1 MVDVSVT
8 KKNAI
13 EKYVAE
19 ISKQFATG
27 KATEHSYRPA
37 LTDLLQALLP
47 HYTVTN
53 EPSRI
58 ECGAPDFILA
68 KGPKTS
74 LIPVAFVE
82 AKDVGD
88 SDLDGNNKHKEQ
100 FSRYKKSL
108 DHLLFTDYLDFHL
121 YEGETFVSSVRIAEI
136 KGNKIV
142 LNETEILKFLEII
155 ENLAKAE
162 PQKITSSSNL
172 AKMMANKA
180 RLLANVIELSLA
192 ADAEKKGELA
202 GQWQSFQK
210 VLIHDL
216 TERQF
221 ADIYA
226 QTICY
231 GMFAARLH
239 DDTPETFSRSEA
251 AELIP
256 KTNPFLRKIFQSVAA
271 FDIND
276 NIAWIVDDLV
286 ETFRVTDMSKVMKNF
301 GKSNGQTDPMIHF
314 YEDFL
319 RYYDPKQ
326 KKACG
331 VYYTPEPVVKFIV
344 NAVDE
349 ILQKDFNLPDG
360 IADTSKVQLDR
371 IVDGTFDKKSKDHK
385 VHENREY
392 HKVQILDPATG
403 TGTFLAE
410 VIKKIH
416 SKMEGQQGAWQSY
429 VEEHLL
435 PRLNGFEFMMAPYAV
450 AHLKLDMIL
459 SDTGYKATKDK
470 RLRVFLTNS
479 LEEHDPDTGT
489 LFSQWLAQEAN
500 EANFVKRDTPVMVMI
515 GNPPYSVSSS
525 NNGPWINDLMND
537 YKKDLNERNIQP
549 LSDDYI
555 KFIRLAHYYVEKN
568 GDGIVAY
575 ISNNSFIDGIIHR
588 QMRKQLLETFDS
600 IYILDLH
607 GNTRKKEI
615 SPDGSKD
622 ENVFD
627 IMQGVSINIFVKKK
641 PNDGHSKLSTN
652 NSSCHPE
659 RSEGS
664 SKSLAKVYHYELYG
678 KREDKYEYLRTHS
691 LKDVPWIELKTQ
703 EPQYFFVP
711 KDDEIQLEYNN
722 HIPIQDL
729 LKQNVNGIKTQCDG
743 ASITFSQKECDCI
756 KNDFIT
762 LNEEDIHRKYGF
774 NNGRDWQIALAKKD
788 LLENPIKVSI
798 LNYRPFDL
806 RKMLFTGKT
815 KGIMGYPR
823 DSFMKN
829 FYLGENIGLVLGRQ
843 GQAVGSMQWNLAYCS
858 KYIVDTNIYYRGG
871 GIIFPL
877 YLYSDENSLL
887 GSSPSAQNDSGVIT
901 QNDEGLKRK
910 PNLNEEIWR
919 KFDACLDSST
929 PCFQHS
935 AQNDTG
941 NTVQND
947 VHITTPEQ
955 IFDYIYGVLHTPS
968 YREKYKEFLKVD
980 FPRIP
985 YPENA
990 EKFNQIVALGGKLRK
1005 LHLMEEIPQ
1014 CQTSFDIAGDNT
1026 VTELRYESADTSKQI
1041 NGRVFIN
1048 KTQYFDNV
1056 PELAWNFY
1064 IGGYQPAQKWLKDR
1078 KGRTLSYD
1086 DISHY
1091 RKIIAILIETDN
1103 LMKQLDS
1110 I

>member
-1 MVDVSVT
+1 MVDVSVA

-19 ISKQFATG
+19 ISRQFATG

-37 LTDLLQALLP
+37 LTDLLQTLLP

-53 EPSRI
+53 EPTRI

-68 KGPKTS
+68 KGPKAS

-121 YEGETFVSSVRIAEI
+121 YEGESFVNSVRIAEI

-142 LNETEILKFLEII
+142 LNEAEILKFLEII
-155 ENLAKAE
+155 ENLAEAE
-162 PQKITSSSNL
+162 PQKITSSANL

-180 RLLANVIELSLA
+180 RLLADVIERSLD
-192 ADAEKKGELA
+192 ADAEKTGEMA
-202 GQWQSFQK
+202 GQWKSFQK

-216 TERQF
+216 TARQF

-239 DDTPETFSRSEA
+239 DDTPETFSRGEA

-271 FDIND
+271 FDIDD

-286 ETFRVTDMSKVMKNF
+286 ETFRVTDMPKVMKNF
-301 GKSNGQTDPMIHF
+301 GRTNGQTDPMIHF

-319 RYYDPKQ
+319 RCYDPKQ

-349 ILQKDFNLPDG
+349 ILQRDFNLSDG
-360 IADTSKVQLDR
+360 IADTSKVQLNR
-371 IVDGTFDKKSKDHK
+371 IVDGTYDKKRKDHK
-385 VHENREY
+385 VYEKREY

-410 VIKKIH
+410 VVKKIH
-416 SKMEGQQGAWQSY
+416 GKMEGQQGAWQSY

-459 SDTGYKATKDK
+459 GETGYKATKDK

-489 LFSQWLAQEAN
+489 LFAQWLAQEAN

-515 GNPPYSVSSS
+515 GNPPYSGESS
-525 NNGPWINDLMND
+525 NKGEWILNLLED
-537 YKKDLNERNIQP
+537 YKKEPGGIEKLKERN
-549 LSDDYI
+549 SKWVNDDYC
-555 KFIRLAHYYVEKN
+555 KFIRLGQYYVEKN
-568 GDGIVAY
+568 GYGILAF
-575 ISNNSFIDGIIHR
+575 INNNAFLDNPTFRGMRWSLMESFD
-588 QMRKQLLETFDS
+588 D

-607 GNTRKKEI
+607 GNSKKQEVCK
-615 SPDGSKD
+615 DGSKD

-627 IMQGVSINIFVKKK
+627 IMQGVSINIFVKKRSI
-641 PNDGHSKLSTN
+641 DSFL
-652 NSSCHPE
+652 CHPSQNKE
-659 RSEGS
+659 S
-664 SKSLAKVYHYELYG
+664 SKSLAKVYHYELLG
-678 KREDKYEYLRTHS
+678 TRSDKYKFLQTNDTA
-691 LKDVPWIELKTQ
+691 DVSWTSIK
-703 EPQYFFVP
+703 PQAPYYFFIP
-711 KDDEIQLEYNN
+711 QNNKGRDEYE
-722 HIPIQDL
+722 
-729 LKQNVNGIKTQCDG
+729 NGF
-743 ASITFSQKECDCI
+743 SISSIMI
-756 KNDFIT
+756 KNSMGLTSGNDATFINSNKFT
-762 LNEEDIHRKYGF
+762 LIENIKLKFGNINES
-774 NNGRDWQIALAKKD
+774 L
-788 LLENPIKVSI
+788 IKNI
-798 LNYRPFDL
+798 LYRPFDREFVYYDSQKL
-806 RKMLFTGKT
+806 ARA
-815 KGIMGYPR
+815 R
-823 DSFMKN
+823 ESFMKN
-829 FYLGENIGLVLGRQ
+829 FMELDNLGFCLVRINSRDEGCTVFITNTITDKTIL
-843 GQAVGSMQWNLAYCS
+843 SS
-858 KYIVDTNIYYRGG
+858 KDNANV
-871 GIIFPL
+871 FPL
-877 YLYSDENSLL
+877 YLYSEDDAL
-887 GSSPSAQNDSGVIT
+887 GET
-901 QNDEGLKRK
+901 RK
-910 PNLNEEIWR
+910 PNLDEKIW
-919 KFDACLDSST
+919 KKIDECIQIPGQAG
-929 PCFQHS
+929 
-935 AQNDTG
+935 NDI
-941 NTVQND
+941 
-947 VHITTPEQ
+947 HATTPEQ

-990 EKFNQIVALGGKLRK
+990 EKFNQVVALGGKLRK

-1014 CQTSFDIAGDNT
+1014 CQTSFDVAGDNT
-1026 VTELRYESADTSKQI
+1026 VSELRYEPADASKQI
-1041 NGRVFIN
+1041 KGRVFIN

-1078 KGRTLSYD
+1078 KGRELSFD

-1091 RKIIAILIETDN
+1091 RKIIAILIETAR
-1103 LMKQLDS
+1103 LMDQLES
-1110 I
+1110 F

>member
-1 MVDVSVT
+1 MVDVSVA

-19 ISKQFATG
+19 ISRQFATG

-37 LTDLLQALLP
+37 LTDLLQTLLP

-74 LIPVAFVE
+74 PIPVAFVE

-121 YEGETFVSSVRIAEI
+121 YEGESFVNSVRIAEI
-136 KGNKIV
+136 RGNKIV
-142 LNETEILKFLEII
+142 LNEAEILKFLEII
-155 ENLAKAE
+155 ENLAEAE
-162 PQKITSSSNL
+162 PQKITSSANL

-180 RLLANVIELSLA
+180 RLLANVIELSLT
-192 ADAEKKGELA
+192 ADSDKKGELA
-202 GQWQSFQK
+202 GQWKSFQK

-216 TERQF
+216 TARQF

-239 DDTPETFSRSEA
+239 DDTPETFSRGEA

-271 FDIND
+271 FDIDD

-286 ETFRVTDMSKVMKNF
+286 ETFRVTDMPKVMKNF
-301 GKSNGQTDPMIHF
+301 GRTNGQTDPMIHF

-319 RYYDPKQ
+319 RCYDPKQ

-349 ILQKDFNLPDG
+349 ILQRDFNLPDG
-360 IADTSKVQLDR
+360 IADTSKVQLNR
-371 IVDGTFDKKSKDHK
+371 IVDGTYDKKSKDHK
-385 VHENREY
+385 VYEKREY

-410 VIKKIH
+410 VVKKIH
-416 SKMEGQQGAWQSY
+416 GKMEGQQGAWQSY

-459 SDTGYKATKDK
+459 GETGYKATKDK

-489 LFSQWLAQEAN
+489 LFAQWLAQEAN

-568 GDGIVAY
+568 GDGVVAY

-641 PNDGHSKLSTN
+641 SSENSSYSKQNAN
-652 NSSCHPE
+652 NSSCHSE
-659 RSEGS
+659 RSASEVEGS
-664 SKSLAKVYHYELYG
+664 SNLAKVYHFELFG

-691 LKDVPWIELKTQ
+691 LNDVPWIELKTQ

-711 KDDEIQLEYNN
+711 KDFSVQSEYDKGFKINELVPVYTSG
-722 HIPIQDL
+722 IKSQQDKAAISFSMEESDNL
-729 LKQNVNGIKTQCDG
+729 RKDFICLSEEELKQ
-743 ASITFSQKECDCI
+743 
-756 KNDFIT
+756 
-762 LNEEDIHRKYGF
+762 KYGF
-774 NNGRDWQIALAKKD
+774 EDNRDWTISFAKKD
-788 LLENPIKVSI
+788 LEKNTLKTRKI
-798 LNYRPFDL
+798 LYRPFDE
-806 RKMLFTGKT
+806 RFVNYTGVT
-815 KGIMGYPR
+815 KGIIGYPR
-823 DSFMKN
+823 YKTLGCLLSKN
-829 FYLGENIGLVLGRQ
+829 YSLCTIRNNRDYFFDILISEKIADKTLL
-843 GQAVGSMQWNLAYCS
+843 SS
-858 KYIVDTNIYYRGG
+858 KDDVSV
-871 GIIFPL
+871 FPL
-877 YLYSDENSLL
+877 YLYSEDDAL
-887 GSSPSAQNDSGVIT
+887 GET
-901 QNDEGLKRK
+901 RK
-910 PNLNEEIWR
+910 PNLDEKIW
-919 KFDACLDSST
+919 KKIDECIQIPGQA
-929 PCFQHS
+929 
-935 AQNDTG
+935 G
-941 NTVQND
+941 ND
-947 VHITTPEQ
+947 VHATTPEQ

-990 EKFNQIVALGGKLRK
+990 EKFNQIVALGNKLRK

-1014 CQTSFDIAGDNT
+1014 CQTSFDVAGDNT
-1026 VTELRYESADTSKQI
+1026 VTELRYEPADTSKQI

-1103 LMKQLDS
+1103 LMQELDK
-1110 I
+1110 